1 MYILI
6 TIIILLGIMLVYKQ
20 IMWKVTLCAK
30 ISRLEEWL
38 WEKSLLYATFDNL
51 LEEWLSG
58 SVYFYR
64 QTYKFA
70 KRMTE
75 RNYFYRQIYELA
87 RKITQWEVT
96 FIGKIINL
104 L

>member
-1 MYILI
+1 M
-6 TIIILLGIMLVYKQ
+6 
-20 IMWKVTLCAK
+20 AK
-30 ISRLEEWL
+30 
-38 WEKSLLYATFDNL
+38 WES
-51 LEEWLSG
+51 
-58 SVYFYR
+58 YFYR

>member
-1 MYILI
+1 
-6 TIIILLGIMLVYKQ
+6 MLVYKQ

-58 SVYFYR
+58 S
-64 QTYKFA
+64 
-70 KRMTE
+70 
-75 RNYFYRQIYELA
+75 L
-87 RKITQWEVT
+87 T
-96 FIGKIINL
+96 FIGKLINL
-104 L
+104 LKEWLREITFIGKFMNLLEK